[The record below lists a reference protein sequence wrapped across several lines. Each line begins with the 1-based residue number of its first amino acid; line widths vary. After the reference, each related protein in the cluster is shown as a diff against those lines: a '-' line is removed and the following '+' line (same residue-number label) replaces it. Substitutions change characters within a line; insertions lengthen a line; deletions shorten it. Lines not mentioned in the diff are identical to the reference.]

1 MEKAEIA
8 VLEQLTPP
16 ELAFALG
23 NALSLRE
30 SAKEGNLSNLAE
42 YYAQLATALYFETR
56 RRGIESREADSLM
69 LGSGSRRLR
78 GDLN

>member
-30 SAKEGNLSNLAE
+30 SAREGNLSNLAE
-42 YYAQLATALYFETR
+42 YYAQLAAALYFETR
-56 RRGIESREADSLM
+56 RRGIESHEADSLFI
-69 LGSGSRRLR
+69 GNRNKRLR
-78 GDLN
+78 SDLN